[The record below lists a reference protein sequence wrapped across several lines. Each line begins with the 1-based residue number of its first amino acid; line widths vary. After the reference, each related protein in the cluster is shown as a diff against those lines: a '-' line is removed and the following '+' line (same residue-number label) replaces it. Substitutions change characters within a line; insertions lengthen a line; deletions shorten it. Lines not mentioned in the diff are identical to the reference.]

1 MHTLDSVLFGD
12 PMIIYEN
19 TKKGFSE
26 DVLDG
31 IIEDKLDSAIRE
43 KMGRGTPDSEK
54 RSWIS
59 SLGFMNGVLLDPEM
73 PNDMGVA
80 VEYKI
85 PHMGRRVDVILSG
98 YNSSKENTAI
108 VVELKQ
114 WNSVEKVE
122 DEDGIVKTALGG
134 GLVRTEH
141 PSYQAW
147 SYVRLISDYNEAVQ
161 ELPIPMYPC
170 AFLHNYVKRE
180 TNDPL
185 LDPIYQSHLDRA
197 PVFTRRD
204 QKSLQNFIKQHIKF
218 GDNKETLY
226 LIDNGKLKPS
236 KSLQDSLSSMMNGNQ
251 EFIMIDDQK
260 VVYESIFKYGKNS
273 TAEKKHVTIVRGGPG
288 TGKSVLAVNLLVN
301 LTREDRVVK
310 YVTKN
315 QAPRSIYSTKLKNTR
330 RKTEIDNLF
339 GGTGG
344 FYNTEKNLFDVLLV
358 DEAHRLNEKS
368 GLYRNLGENQI
379 KELIDASKYTV
390 FFIDERQ
397 RVTLYDIGTE
407 ENILKFAKN
416 AGADVDIVE
425 LVSQFR
431 CNGSDGYMSWVE
443 DVLQIEE
450 TANFDNVDGLDY
462 DIRIF
467 EDPNEL
473 RKAIEEKN
481 AINNKSR
488 LVAGYCWNWISE
500 GKKKANV
507 YDIRLPEFDFEM
519 SWNLETSTNTWAID
533 PESVNEAG
541 CIHTCQGLEFDYV
554 GVIIGDDLRCEKDI
568 IITDYKKRAKS
579 DQSLK
584 GILKYSEKDAE
595 KLADEIIR
603 NTYRTLMTRGMY
615 GCYIY
620 CTDRELSKYFEK
632 RIKMFK
638 KI

>member
-1 MHTLDSVLFGD
+1 
-12 PMIIYEN
+12 MIIYEN
-19 TKKGFSE
+19 TKVGFSE

-31 IIEDKLDSAIRE
+31 VIEDKLYNAIRE
-43 KMGRGTPDSEK
+43 KMGRGTPESEK
-54 RSWIS
+54 RSWVS
-59 SLGFMNGVLLDPEM
+59 SLGFVSNVLADSQM

-98 YNSSKENTAI
+98 YNSAKENTAI
-108 VVELKQ
+108 VIELKQ

-122 DEDGIVKTALGG
+122 DEDGIVKTVLGG

-185 LDPIYQSHLDRA
+185 LDPIYQSHLERA

-204 QKSLQNFIKQHIKF
+204 QRSLQDFIKEHIKY

-260 VVYESIFKYGKNS
+260 VVYESIFKLGKNA

-368 GLYRNLGENQI
+368 GLFRNLGENQI
-379 KELIDASKYTV
+379 KELINASKYTV

-397 RVTLYDIGTE
+397 RVTLHDIGTE
-407 ENILKFAKN
+407 DNILKFAKK
-416 AGADVDIVE
+416 AGADIDIVE
-425 LVSQFR
+425 LESQFR

-500 GKKKANV
+500 GKNKTNV
-507 YDIRLPEFDFEM
+507 YDITLSESDFKI
-519 SWNLETSTNTWAID
+519 SWNLGSSSTWAID

-554 GVIIGDDLRCEKDI
+554 GVIIGDDLRCENDI
-568 IITDYKKRAKS
+568 VITDHKKRAKT

-584 GILKYSEKDAE
+584 GLSKYPEKEAE
-595 KLADEIIR
+595 KLADNIIR

-620 CTDRELSKYFEK
+620 CTDRKLSKYFEK
-632 RIKMFK
+632 RIKRFK
-638 KI
+638 DK